1 MREFCHRC
9 GGELPAGDG
18 PAPFCPHRGAPPIY
32 LMDHE
37 QPAETA
43 EGGTTGAVPPPRPP
57 QGGWETAVRCAA
69 LVALVA
75 GVLSVVATKVPVLS
89 PLSSLWTISG
99 SLIAVGC
106 ISGGGRWRGW
116 TLGLGRGSG
125 LWWGWRW

>member
-18 PAPFCPHRGAPPIY
+18 QAPFCPHCGAPQIY

-43 EGGTTGAVPPPRPP
+43 EAGTSGAVPPPRP
-57 QGGWETAVRCAA
+57 QQVEWKTAIRFAA

-75 GVLSVVATKVPVLS
+75 GVLTVVASQGP
-89 PLSSLWTISG
+89 PLSTLSALWTIGG
-99 SLIAVGC
+99 SFI
-106 ISGGGRWRGW
+106 
-116 TLGLGRGSG
+116 
-125 LWWGWRW
+125 